1 MIKNKRSSR
10 KKKVKRTIY
19 WFFELLLLAIIVL
32 LATNFVRLVSY
43 KIEYNKYPDRGVARL
58 EIILKDVTLEEIRRG
73 SKDIKYEGNEARLF
87 NEGTITSFQ
96 NVEIKGRGNSTWT
109 QKKKPYQIKLSSREN
124 LLGLGR
130 AKKWVLLANYFDA
143 SNMRTD
149 VAMLMAGMLG
159 EKYNHRGDF
168 VEVYFDGEYVGLYYL
183 VQKIEIAKGSVDL
196 RENGSVLFEMD
207 NIHRIEENCYDS
219 YFGECLILKDSVLDD
234 GENEKKIAENFME
247 KFDELER
254 LAKRG
259 QYEEVARIIDTESF
273 AEYYL
278 ISEFTANPDAYAS
291 SFYFYRNGDSKIY
304 AGPVWDFD
312 FALANREWCWQVD
325 EKIFTPDESMAR
337 RQEAFGENG
346 LREDL
351 NISKLYYYL
360 MDMPEFKD
368 EVIRVYQERLAGRK
382 DEFIKELRD
391 RADVI
396 RKAANVNNERW
407 ERKSFDS
414 DFDELMDFVE
424 KRYEFFE
431 KEFSDGKTVV
441 PLRSAF

>member
-1 MIKNKRSSR
+1 MQRESFGSRLGFILISAGCAIGLGNVWRFPYIVGQYGGAAFILIYFAFLIMFGLPIMTMEFSVGRASR
-10 KKKVKRTIY
+10 KSIAESFKELEPKGTKWHWFSKV
-19 WFFELLLLAIIVL
+19 
-32 LATNFVRLVSY
+32 
-43 KIEYNKYPDRGVARL
+43 GVAGNYL
-58 EIILKDVTLEEIRRG
+58 LMMFYTTVTG
-73 SKDIKYEGNEARLF
+73 WMFA
-87 NEGTITSFQ
+87 
-96 NVEIKGRGNSTWT
+96 
-109 QKKKPYQIKLSSREN
+109 
-124 LLGLGR
+124 
-130 AKKWVLLANYFDA
+130 YFFK
-143 SNMRTD
+143 
-149 VAMLMAGMLG
+149 ML
-159 EKYNHRGDF
+159 RGDF
-168 VEVYFDGEYVGLYYL
+168 VNKTTE
-183 VQKIEIAKGSVDL
+183 QIT
-196 RENGSVLFEMD
+196 NQ
-207 NIHRIEENCYDS
+207 
-219 YFGECLILKDSVLDD
+219 FG
-234 GENEKKIAENFME
+234 
-247 KFDELER
+247 
-254 LAKRG
+254 
-259 QYEEVARIIDTESF
+259 
-273 AEYYL
+273 
-278 ISEFTANPDAYAS
+278 EFTANPDAYAS

-382 DEFIKELRD
+382 DEFIKDLRD